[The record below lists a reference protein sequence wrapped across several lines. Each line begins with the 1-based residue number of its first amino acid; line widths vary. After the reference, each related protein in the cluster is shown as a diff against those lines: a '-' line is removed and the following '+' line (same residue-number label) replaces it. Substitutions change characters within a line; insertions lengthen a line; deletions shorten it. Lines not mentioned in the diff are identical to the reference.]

1 MILAQHFRKS
11 FKGDNGQAAT
21 V

>member
-1 MILAQHFRKS
+1 MILAQLFRTS